1 MIRVRTLGAIDI
13 RAADGTEIRA
23 PLAQPKRFALLAY
36 LLLARPRGPHRRDTL
51 TALFWP
57 EHDTEHARNALSQAV
72 HFLRRAVGEEL
83 FERGRGDELSV
94 RSDAASCDAIE
105 FERAVA
111 ERRDAEALALYGGP
125 FLTGL
130 HVAEG
135 SPELEQWID
144 DERSRLAR
152 SWADIVERAAIAAEH
167 HGEHAAA
174 ATRWRQLAS
183 DDRLNSRIAL
193 RLMRALAAAGDP
205 AGAIRHA
212 RAHEQLLRAEVD
224 ASPDVAISA
233 FVDELRRPPTAAAR
247 TAATIS
253 AAAPDDPELPPPN
266 ARLHETMAVDV
277 PRHASQSP
285 GPPGVERR
293 PLRARLAVV
302 AAIALLAAATV
313 ALLTRHGKPRPANAA
328 LRTVASSLAVRGGD
342 SAAGELYL
350 RARLAWRSRNPS
362 AVRQSIL
369 LYRQAIAHDST
380 FALAWA
386 GLADSYRFYGGLNF
400 GPIAPYMDSA
410 RVAVRHALALD
421 SSLSQAHT
429 MLASLYADAAEWPA
443 AEREFQRAIAGD
455 PRNALAHHWY
465 AIVLATV
472 NRRDEALH
480 EIRRARAL
488 DSLSGP
494 LNRAL
499 SQIETWAEV
508 QDPTFAAPERRP
520 IIDPAFKNDYADHAR
535 YDALVGQ
542 CARAAAEIRTAYE
555 LSPGDAMV
563 AAADVHVHMRC
574 GDRAGARHVL
584 AAMKRAP
591 DARLSTIYI
600 AMAHTQF
607 GELNSAF
614 AWLEREQYGGMV
626 KRFEL
631 RTSIYLTPLRE
642 DARYD
647 SLLPRIGMAPASHR

>member
-1 MIRVRTLGAIDI
+1 MIRMRTLGTIDL
-13 RAADGTEIRA
+13 RAADGGEIRA
-23 PLAQPKRFALLAY
+23 LLVQPKRLALLAY
-36 LLLARPRGPHRRDTL
+36 LVVARPRGSHRRDVL

-57 EHDTEHARNALSQAV
+57 EHDADHARNALSQAA
-72 HFLRRAVGEEL
+72 HFLRRVLGDDV
-83 FERGRGDELSV
+83 FERGRGDELCV
-94 RSDAASCDAIE
+94 RRGAIWCDAVE
-105 FERAVA
+105 FERAIT
-111 ERRDAEALALYGGP
+111 EHDDPGALELYEGP

-130 HVAEG
+130 HVVEG
-135 SPELEQWID
+135 ASELEQWID
-144 DERSRLAR
+144 EERAHLGRC
-152 SWADIVERAAIAAEH
+152 WAATIERAAIAAERD
-167 HGEHAAA
+167 GELAVAAA
-174 ATRWRQLAS
+174 HWRQLAAG
-183 DDRLNSRIAL
+183 DRLNSRIAL
-193 RLMRALAAAGDP
+193 RLMRALAGGGDP
-205 AGAIRHA
+205 AAAIRHA
-212 RAHEQLLRAEVD
+212 RTHELLLREEVGTAPD
-224 ASPDVAISA
+224 PAIAAFVEELRAPHALPVQRSRPANPPAPPLPDVPVADAPAVI
-233 FVDELRRPPTAAAR
+233 RRVPPN
-247 TAATIS
+247 ATTS
-253 AAAPDDPELPPPN
+253 PELPEPPL
-266 ARLHETMAVDV
+266 A
-277 PRHASQSP
+277 
-285 GPPGVERR
+285 GRR
-293 PLRARLAVV
+293 APRARLAVV
-302 AAIALLAAATV
+302 TAIALAALATIVLVERHVTHRPARVALAAV
-313 ALLTRHGKPRPANAA
+313 P
-328 LRTVASSLAVRGGD
+328 SSLAVRGGD

-380 FALAWA
+380 FALAWS

-410 RVAVRHALALD
+410 RVAVEHALALD

-429 MLASLYADAAEWPA
+429 TLASLYADAAEWPA
-443 AEREFQRAIAGD
+443 AERELRSAIAAD

-465 AIVLATV
+465 AIVLATLD
-472 NRRDEALH
+472 RRDEALR

-499 SQIETWAEV
+499 SQIEAWADV
-508 QDPTFAAPERRP
+508 HDPTFAAPERRP

-555 LSPGDAMV
+555 LSPADAMV

-574 GDRAGARHVL
+574 GDRDGARRVL
-584 AAMKRAP
+584 TAMKRAP

-607 GELNSAF
+607 GELDSAF
-614 AWLEREQYGGMV
+614 AWLDREQYWGMV

-642 DARYD
+642 DSRYD
-647 SLLPRIGMAPASHR
+647 SLLPRIGMAPAVRR